1 MIFKLTFVDE
11 APVVLKTLKYTPHV
25 SAQFKAVSKAL
36 VLLQNSPRHP
46 SLHTHKYHAMAGPEG
61 QEIFEAYAQQHTPGA
76 YRIFFYYGPA
86 KSEIIVFAIVPH
98 P

>member
-1 MIFKLTFVDE
+1 MTFKLFLTDE
-11 APVVLKTLKYTPHV
+11 ARETLKALKHAPDL

-36 VLLQNSPRHP
+36 IFLQNNPRHP
-46 SLHTHKYHAMAGPEG
+46 DLQTHKYHNQAGTNG

-76 YRIFFYYGPA
+76 YRIFFYYGPG
-86 KSEIIVFAIVPH
+86 KVEITVFAIVPH